1 MKIPTYNLILQCNGL
16 PFDICLRLHAC
27 FLLDYCK
34 WPVCAQLQ
42 NKLPSTLQPSLQF
55 VRGRPHLKYNP
66 TWNLAQTNQLEQCQS
81 RRHTLLC
88 SKPIR
93 VEVWHFARGE
103 NLPLDALIT
112 HHLAVANVFTTVDP
126 LLGFLQRL
134 SSFFGQSS
142 MESRQQWLTRLK
154 NELSNSPLVSNVAF
168 GFILMG
174 LEKLVELEFE
184 CPCNPTWNGVFSSA
198 FFIIPAVMAFT
209 LMLIIQGC
217 RCDTW
222 CRKTVSLSSFVP
234 AIVWLILLFLDGQY
248 FACAMTDW
256 EGRFVLVDKAAP
268 QKWCEPISEGD
279 VTPQE
284 LMLRSQQLFVFSQVS
299 WLFFP
304 VLQKIM

>member
-1 MKIPTYNLILQCNGL
+1 MWDCYLNLQWKRPALCHMA
-16 PFDICLRLHAC
+16 PPSCVFC
-27 FLLDYCK
+27 CK
-34 WPVCAQLQ
+34 MPIFAQLQ

-55 VRGRPHLKYNP
+55 VRGRTHLKSNP
-66 TWNLAQTNQLEQCQS
+66 TWNLTQSNQLEKCQ
-81 RRHTLLC
+81 RQWHTLLC
-88 SKPIR
+88 SKPMR
-93 VEVWHFARGE
+93 VEVWHFAWGE

-112 HHLAVANVFTTVDP
+112 HHLAVANVFTTEDP

-184 CPCNPTWNGVFSSA
+184 CPCSPKWNGVFSSA

-217 RCDTW
+217 RCDMW

-268 QKWCEPISEGD
+268 QKWCEPIREGD
-279 VTPQE
+279 VTTQE

-299 WLFFP
+299 WLLFF
-304 VLQKIM
+304 

>member
-1 MKIPTYNLILQCNGL
+1 MDQDCSTQRLTLSYMPVPLCMCFCLTTE
-16 PFDICLRLHAC
+16 PF
-27 FLLDYCK
+27 
-34 WPVCAQLQ
+34 CAQQQ
-42 NKLPSTLQPSLQF
+42 NKLPSTLQPSLHF
-55 VRGRPHLKYNP
+55 VHGRPHLKCNP
-66 TWNLAQTNQLEQCQS
+66 TWNLAQTNQLKKCQS
-81 RRHTLLC
+81 RQHTLLC

-93 VEVWHFARGE
+93 VEVWHFAWGE

-126 LLGFLQRL
+126 LLGFLQRV
-134 SSFFGQSS
+134 SSFFSQSS

-184 CPCNPTWNGVFSSA
+184 CPCKPTWNGVFSSA

-299 WLFFP
+299 WIFSS
-304 VLQKIM
+304 LQKIG

>member
-1 MKIPTYNLILQCNGL
+1 MFVLLCWFMKNLAGVFTISCEKCLLLIDTCTTVLQ
-16 PFDICLRLHAC
+16 F
-27 FLLDYCK
+27 YYK
-34 WPVCAQLQ
+34 WPISAELQ

-55 VRGRPHLKYNP
+55 VQGKTRLKCNP
-66 TWNLAQTNQLEQCQS
+66 TWIPAHTNRLKQCQS

-93 VEVWHFARGE
+93 VEVWHLARGQ

-126 LLGFLQRL
+126 LLGLLQRL
-134 SSFFGQSS
+134 SSFLGQSS

-184 CPCNPTWNGVFSSA
+184 CPCNPTWNGLFSSA

-217 RCDTW
+217 RCDKW

-268 QKWCEPISEGD
+268 QKWCEPVSEGD

-299 WLFFP
+299 
-304 VLQKIM
+304 

>member
-1 MKIPTYNLILQCNGL
+1 M
-16 PFDICLRLHAC
+16 
-27 FLLDYCK
+27 
-34 WPVCAQLQ
+34 
-42 NKLPSTLQPSLQF
+42 
-55 VRGRPHLKYNP
+55 
-66 TWNLAQTNQLEQCQS
+66 
-81 RRHTLLC
+81 
-88 SKPIR
+88 
-93 VEVWHFARGE
+93 EVWHLALGQ
-103 NLPLDALIT
+103 NLPLDELIT

-126 LLGFLQRL
+126 LLDLLRLPSFL
-134 SSFFGQSS
+134 GQSS

-184 CPCNPTWNGVFSSA
+184 CPCSPTWNGVFSSA

-217 RCDTW
+217 RCDKG
-222 CRKTVSLSSFVP
+222 CRKTMSLSSFVP

-268 QKWCEPISEGD
+268 QKWCEPVSEGD

-284 LMLRSQQLFVFSQVS
+284 LMLRSQQLFVYSQVS
-299 WLFFP
+299 ETLLFSSTIQEKGEISSFLSVCLYSP
-304 VLQKIM
+304 HTPGYRHHPPHLHLCGSHSIRDQRKLPRGGGDGGCRCSRAHRAQHELWTDQDLLRPLTPPTTPTVLKL

>member
-1 MKIPTYNLILQCNGL
+1 M
-16 PFDICLRLHAC
+16 F
-27 FLLDYCK
+27 
-34 WPVCAQLQ
+34 
-42 NKLPSTLQPSLQF
+42 
-55 VRGRPHLKYNP
+55 
-66 TWNLAQTNQLEQCQS
+66 QTNQS
-81 RRHTLLC
+81 G
-88 SKPIR
+88 SAAFVP
-93 VEVWHFARGE
+93 RGQ
-103 NLPLDALIT
+103 NLPLDALST
-112 HHLAVANVFTTVDP
+112 HRLAVANVFTTVDP
-126 LLGFLQRL
+126 RLGLLQRL
-134 SSFFGQSS
+134 PSFLGQSS

-184 CPCNPTWNGVFSSA
+184 CPCNPTWNGAFSSA

-217 RCDTW
+217 RCDQW

-256 EGRFVLVDKAAP
+256 EGRFVLVDKAPP
-268 QKWCEPISEGD
+268 QKWCEPIGEGD

-299 WLFFP
+299 PTPFSFFSP
-304 VLQKIM
+304 FLRCRWEMTSPARRIVFSVYKIHAACVLCFLHIPRL